1 MVQNTRIFV
10 EEVGLKLMSTII
22 SPMQVHDISKVPAK
36 RAREIGLH
44 NEAILNWDS
53 IRRQSRDSA
62 PAAPSRRRQFAR
74 PYGNLTKE
82 QQKWLRTRTSDRT
95 PNGQSKRV

>member
-22 SPMQVHDISKVPAK
+22 SPMQVHNISKVPAK

-53 IRRQSRDSA
+53 IR
-62 PAAPSRRRQFAR
+62 
-74 PYGNLTKE
+74 K
-82 QQKWLRTRTSDRT
+82 
-95 PNGQSKRV
+95 

>member
-22 SPMQVHDISKVPAK
+22 SPMQGHDISKVPAK
-36 RAREIGLH
+36 RAPQIGEH

-53 IRRQSRDSA
+53 IRRQSRYSA
-62 PAAPSRRRQFAR
+62 PAAP
-74 PYGNLTKE
+74 
-82 QQKWLRTRTSDRT
+82 
-95 PNGQSKRV
+95 